1 MFEDKPR
8 SSNILNFNVTSNCPP
23 PPPNPSPVRV
33 KMLLAN
39 GFISSPIKEAIQFLI
54 MVLKVYLKIVL
65 VYAIDN
71 LVLAEELFAKAL

>member
-8 SSNILNFNVTSNCPP
+8 SSNILNFNVTSNCP